1 MEAFIRRSTNV
12 PYAFPTQLNRVAE
25 IRDKKM
31 LQEVDEYSRAVHP
44 VIDKKTMELIDAFLA
59 IKKSGSPAE
68 RSFYK
73 DTGRSQLINR
83 MLR

>member
-1 MEAFIRRSTNV
+1 
-12 PYAFPTQLNRVAE
+12 
-25 IRDKKM
+25 M